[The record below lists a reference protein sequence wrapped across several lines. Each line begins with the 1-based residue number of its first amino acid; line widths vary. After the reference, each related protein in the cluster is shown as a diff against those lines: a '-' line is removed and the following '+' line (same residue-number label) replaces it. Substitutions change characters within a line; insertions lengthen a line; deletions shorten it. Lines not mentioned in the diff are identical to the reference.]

1 MNTPREPESWS
12 ISSGN
17 DRALTRLVRRAL
29 SHLYDYAYL
38 QSHPLAL
45 LLDADHSL
53 DQVTRAQKLRR
64 LLIECLEALRP
75 NGARGPSPSDAMRAH
90 AILTY
95 RYLDG
100 LTIGQI
106 AGRLALS
113 RRQIYREHEKGIEA
127 VASVLADRLRGEM
140 RGSPHSVPSADDAC
154 ADRLEAVRAEVARLR
169 QAIRTESVSPL
180 EVLEGVI
187 GLLAPLQEQA
197 PVRVQITPDPP
208 WPQIIADRVMLRQV
222 LLNILSHALSGGVSG
237 HLQVALSQN
246 HDEVTISI
254 RGTRGQSPADAPT
267 FQPAAQDVGLAVSQA
282 LTEAQGGRL
291 QAIESAE
298 RWEAVLTFPAPGR
311 KTILVIDDN
320 ADIVTLLERYVAGHA
335 VSVVGATQ
343 PSSALT
349 LAIELQP
356 QLITLDVMMPGIDG
370 WELLQQLKG
379 TPATRDIPVVIC
391 SVLNEPRLA
400 FAMGASDYIT
410 KPVRQD
416 DLLAVLRRWL
426 GPLRSVA

>member
-1 MNTPREPESWS
+1 MNTPCECESWS
-12 ISSGN
+12 IWSG
-17 DRALTRLVRRAL
+17 DERALVRLVRRAL

-45 LLDADHSL
+45 VLDADHNL

-75 NGARGPSPSDAMRAH
+75 NGARGPSLADAMRAH

-95 RYLDG
+95 RYVDG

-106 AGRLALS
+106 ASRLALS
-113 RRQIYREHEKGIEA
+113 RRQVYREHEKGIEA
-127 VASVLADRLRGEM
+127 IASVLVDRLRSEK
-140 RGSPHSVPSADDAC
+140 RGSSHSEPSAAVAD
-154 ADRLEAVRAEVARLR
+154 ADRLEAVRAEVARLK
-169 QAIRTESVSPL
+169 QTTRTETVSPL

-187 GLLAPLQEQA
+187 GLLAPLHEDA
-197 PVRVQITPDPP
+197 PVQVQITPGPP

-222 LLNILSHALSGGVSG
+222 LVNILSHALAEGASGA
-237 HLQVALSQN
+237 LQIALAQD
-246 HDEVTISI
+246 HDEVTIAICS
-254 RGTRGQSPADAPT
+254 TRRRSPAATAGPEPPT
-267 FQPAAQDVGLAVSQA
+267 HDVGLAVSQA

-291 QAIESAE
+291 ELRESGE
-298 RWEAVLTFPAPGR
+298 KWEALLTFPAPGR
-311 KTILVIDDN
+311 RTILVIDDN
-320 ADIVTLLERYVAGHA
+320 PDIVTLLERYVAGHA
-335 VSVVGATQ
+335 ISVVGATQ

-349 LAIELQP
+349 LAVELQP

-379 TPATRDIPVVIC
+379 TPATRDIPVIIC